1 MPREPRM
8 KLEKP
13 SERIKDIA
21 RGYVSDYPE
30 AIMIFLDE
38 QYEKEGSIVGVGY
51 DCLSTH
57 GPNGYCENCQK
68 YEENTCCEKCKSE
81 CWRDNTAYYFP
92 CECHKESPQAKE
104 KESKCMKAHCKCM
117 NIGNG
122 CTNHHY
128 NSPDCFGW
136 LPKEPVSERN
146 DDDAKKCPYRIPDC
160 PIDYPDVSERNS
172 LIDELVGEV
181 DKLIGNLNFKDMVI
195 NVLKSKKK

>member
-1 MPREPRM
+1 MAFSQHKTEERTGQFDLTDSNDKRVI
-8 KLEKP
+8 LE
-13 SERIKDIA
+13 
-21 RGYVSDYPE
+21 
-30 AIMIFLDE
+30 F
-38 QYEKEGSIVGVGY
+38 EKELASEESIVGVGY
-51 DCLSTH
+51 DCLSIH

-68 YEENTCCEKCKSE
+68 YEENKCCEKCKSE

-146 DDDAKKCPYRIPDC
+146 A
-160 PIDYPDVSERNS
+160 
-172 LIDELVGEV
+172 LIDELIEEV
-181 DKLIGNLNFKDMVI
+181 DRIELCRHDMVRI
-195 NVLKSKKK
+195 FVLLESKKK